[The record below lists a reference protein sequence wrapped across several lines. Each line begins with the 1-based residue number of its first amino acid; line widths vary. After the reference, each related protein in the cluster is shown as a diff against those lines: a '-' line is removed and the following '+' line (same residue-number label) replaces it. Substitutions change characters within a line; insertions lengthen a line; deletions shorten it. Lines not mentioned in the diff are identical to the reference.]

1 MTKKKRN
8 PLLYKNRKSA
18 KLATEAL
25 KQTFKAKPSK
35 GYKYLYKLKNGS
47 VFQTQ
52 SKTKGILI
60 KKCLLTNQPK
70 YWQPHQFTFLV
81 TPCPPATT
89 NIILYLNKFEELDD
103 RVHQL
108 LIYNTNIH

>member
-60 KKCLLTNQPK
+60 ECDGNARVIIIEVPSVPK
-70 YWQPHQFTFLV
+70 EDANYYLGKQ
-81 TPCPPATT
+81 
-89 NIILYLNKFEELDD
+89 IIGAKTEVKEI
-103 RVHQL
+103 R
-108 LIYNTNIH
+108 